1 MQSSSESAERRLRPA
16 NNVSGYRSSAR
27 QREPGAAPSR
37 LRWYQEQAVAAVWD
51 YLRSTKDGAPCVVLP
66 TGSGKT
72 FVIAEL
78 CRQVVEW
85 GGRALVLAHV
95 KELLEQTADKLT
107 KCVDPALVGIY
118 SAGLNERATS
128 TPIVVAGIQSVYTR
142 AKELG
147 EFHLIVVD
155 EAHLIP
161 PAGSGRYRT
170 LLEAEKEV
178 SPKARLVGLTAT
190 PYRMGCGW
198 IVKDRAG
205 DGGENESGYDRLL
218 DTVVY
223 EAPTSHLI
231 ADGTLSTVTSV
242 AARRAPDFSSVHT
255 VRGDFD
261 ETEIEKVLS
270 GKNVLESV
278 CQELVDKASARN
290 KVVVFCNRRESARR
304 AAKLLERFDPDHLAE
319 VVDGDT
325 PAGDRADVVR
335 RFKSET
341 GDSDLFGN
349 VGKPLKYVCNVG
361 VFTTGF
367 DAPNVDCVALLR
379 PTKSLALYQ
388 QMIGRGLR
396 RAPNKADCLVLDFG
410 GNIDRH
416 GPIDLPEPAADRKLA
431 PREKN
436 WKTCGQCGAV
446 VAKFF
451 QVCPMCGAEFPAGRS
466 ESDPNSGITRRASES
481 AVLAADGAERPEPK
495 IEEYEIED
503 VEFSAHYKKD
513 APDRPPTLQVCYRRG
528 RFSRPIFE
536 WLCPEH
542 GPWARKKFERWW
554 KSKSKTDP
562 PADAETAA
570 LLADRGALA
579 LPTKIRVILEPGQKF
594 PTVEWLEFGAIPDLT
609 QADADLLVSKSSD
622 DDFESEFNDFSAFE
636 EPAGGEYS
644 WQATTGPKCLGCRF
658 WSPDDQNA
666 HKGFCS
672 RYGVDESN
680 LPEGAGYGVCFEEP
694 WPNEELPF

>member
-1 MQSSSESAERRLRPA
+1 MK
-16 NNVSGYRSSAR
+16 
-27 QREPGAAPSR
+27 
-37 LRWYQEQAVAAVWD
+37 LRWYQEQAVSAVWD

-107 KCVDPALVGIY
+107 KYVDPALVGIY

-198 IVKDRAG
+198 IVRDRAG
-205 DGGENESGYDRLL
+205 VDENESGYDRLL

-242 AARRAPDFSSVHT
+242 AARRAPDFSAVHT

-304 AAKLLERFDPDHLAE
+304 AAKLIERFDPEHLAE

-325 PAGDRADVVR
+325 PACVRADVVR

-341 GDSDLFGN
+341 GESDLFGN

-379 PTKSLALYQ
+379 PTKSLSLYQ

-396 RAPNKADCLVLDFG
+396 RSPNKGNCLVLDYG

-451 QVCPMCGAEFPAGRS
+451 QICPMCGAEFPAGRS

-495 IEEYEIED
+495 VDEIIDKIGD

-528 RFSRPIFE
+528 RFSRPVFE
-536 WLCPEH
+536 WLCPGH
-542 GPWARKKFERWW
+542 SNKWARSRFESWW
-554 KSKSKTDP
+554 KSKSKVDP
-562 PADAETAA
+562 PQDAETAA
-570 LLADRGALA
+570 AWANAGALA
-579 LPTKIRVILEPGQKF
+579 KPEKIRVVLVPGEWF
-594 PTVEWLEFGAIPDLT
+594 PKIEWVEFGEIPDFDPATVKT
-609 QADADLLVSKSSD
+609 QKEQDEEFWEDFAAFDPDSQSRARQYQDAVAKVDASTAATPSGDLHPRLDCRQCRHWSFDELD
-622 DDFESEFNDFSAFE
+622 DSR
-636 EPAGGEYS
+636 GV
-644 WQATTGPKCLGCRF
+644 
-658 WSPDDQNA
+658 
-666 HKGFCS
+666 CS
-672 RYGVDESN
+672 RWGTETP
-680 LPEGAGYGVCFEEP
+680 PEGAGPDVCFEDS
-694 WPNEELPF
+694 WPEEELPF